1 MFRPYNLTSIA
12 AWTFGSLAG
21 NEAYYRTKGGSR
33 RSTSRK
39 ASCPP
44 SISRINRK
52 LEKLSDEINRLAGD
66 FCLGVRTAEK
76 GKIELTPIVR
86 IIFYSEWFQ
95 TRKETIKAETRNAY
109 EESVAAGYVW
119 DASAIKNAEASIDSV
134 TDYLNEII
142 NGVNKLIVDM
152 PGLTKQ
158 EHQMIFSAMKERQ
171 STCRVDD
178 STYKLVDSN
187 SGRLSIKGKTEE

>member
-1 MFRPYNLTSIA
+1 
-12 AWTFGSLAG
+12 
-21 NEAYYRTKGGSR
+21 
-33 RSTSRK
+33 
-39 ASCPP
+39 
-44 SISRINRK
+44 
-52 LEKLSDEINRLAGD
+52 
-66 FCLGVRTAEK
+66 VRTAEK

-95 TRKETIKAETRNAY
+95 TRKETFKAETRSAY

-142 NGVNKLIVDM
+142 NSVNKLIIDL